1 MNTYNFGDDTTP
13 FIGDEKHESILD
25 KLEEN
30 SELVIF
36 WVVKNL
42 MKLKIDNCHLL
53 VSGTTYGHS

>member
-13 FIGDEKHESILD
+13 FICDEKHESILD

-36 WVVKNL
+36 WVVKN
-42 MKLKIDNCHLL
+42 
-53 VSGTTYGHS
+53 